1 MKLKVWL
8 FGLMWVL
15 PALAVV
21 EIGEK
26 APELCWKKT
35 DSKELC
41 VKELKDKV
49 SVLVYSTGW
58 CPGCQDE
65 MSELSARYPEI
76 KHSALKII
84 SLSAEGFKHGQGAD
98 EEFLKAWQ
106 KKYNIPFEV
115 AASPNNAG
123 KEFFNPPY
131 YIPATV
137 ILDRSGVVRFK
148 KVDASVDEIFQQ
160 VKKLLQVK

>member
-1 MKLKVWL
+1 MKLKNWFL
-8 FGLMWVL
+8 SLMWVL
-15 PALAVV
+15 PALGVV

-26 APELCWKKT
+26 APELCWKKM
-35 DSKELC
+35 DSKEIC
-41 VKELKDKV
+41 TKELKDKV

-58 CPGCQDE
+58 CPGCQEE

-76 KHSALKII
+76 KHPLLKIV
-84 SLSAEGFKHGQGAD
+84 SLSAEGFKHGQVAD
-98 EEFLKAWQ
+98 EDFLKAWQ
-106 KKYNIPFEV
+106 KKYKIPFEV

-137 ILDRSGVVRFK
+137 ILDKNGVLRFK
-148 KVDASVDEIFQQ
+148 KVDASVDEIFKE
-160 VKKLLQVK
+160 VKALLTRR